1 MNQPEKN
8 AEMSKKKMKRKKN
21 KKTRPA
27 PPSFWSAYWYCWKNW
42 NNFTTPARRREYW
55 GFWIPTYLL
64 GVCCA
69 GLAFGLGGAALVARR
84 WFWAPIVGAVLAEI
98 ARAFFLV
105 PGDAVNARRDL
116 DLKLNATDKAYKD
129 APEAF
134 GLLVA
139 AGLNYILFVFVILG
153 LLYPDSFV
161 SPTKP
166 WGLGMAIAALC
177 LLIFCKRGYTRGR
190 RRKKGN
196 ERGSRKARKP
206 KKSWATTRD
215 SAATQKNKKR

>member
-1 MNQPEKN
+1 
-8 AEMSKKKMKRKKN
+8 
-21 KKTRPA
+21 
-27 PPSFWSAYWYCWKNW
+27 
-42 NNFTTPARRREYW
+42 
-55 GFWIPTYLL
+55 
-64 GVCCA
+64 
-69 GLAFGLGGAALVARR
+69 
-84 WFWAPIVGAVLAEI
+84 
-98 ARAFFLV
+98 
-105 PGDAVNARRDL
+105 L
-116 DLKLNATDKAYKD
+116 DLKLNATDKAYKE

-139 AGLNYILFVFVILG
+139 AGLNYILSVFVILG

-166 WGLGMAIAALC
+166 WGGGMAIAALC

-215 SAATQKNKKR
+215 SAATQKNKKRRK